1 MIVLFIKIA
10 VIVLS
15 LSPSSTVDTKIDSYL
30 KTFYNVILVS
40 LSQLQQNLVQHIDWQ

>member
-10 VIVLS
+10 AIVLS
-15 LSPSSTVDTKIDSYL
+15 LSPSSPVDTKIDPYL

-40 LSQLQQNLVQHIDWQ
+40 LSHLQQNLVQHIDWQ